1 MALLDVIIVGAGPA
15 GVTAAI
21 YAKRKGLSV
30 EIISDSVGGQVSKT
44 GQIENYPGY
53 EQISGLQLTKEM
65 KGQIDRLDINV
76 NVSRASKVERID
88 SHFRITMESGHTL
101 ESHAVIIASGA
112 HWKEMNVPG
121 EAEYHNKG
129 VSYCTTCDAP
139 LYAGMN
145 VVVVGGANSAAESV
159 IDLMHI
165 ASKIYMVVRSRLK
178 ADQIIIDRIKASP
191 KVELFEGWAVER
203 VSGTDFVESIDIV
216 SNSGER
222 KRLNVGGV
230 FVEIGLL
237 PNTSIVKGLVQ
248 LNERNEIVITEDC
261 KTSVEGMFACG
272 DATNIPQKQIVI
284 AAGEGAK
291 AAMSAFEYLSRHED
305 KSFT

>member
-1 MALLDVIIVGAGPA
+1 MMALLDVIIIGAGPA

-53 EQISGLQLTKEM
+53 EQISGLQLTKEL
-65 KGQIDRLDINV
+65 KGQIDRLHINV
-76 NVSRASKVERID
+76 NVSRASKVERVD
-88 SHFRITMESGHTL
+88 GRFHITTESGHTL
-101 ESHAVIIASGA
+101 ESRAVIIASGA
-112 HWKEMNVPG
+112 HWKELNVPG
-121 EAEYHNKG
+121 EADYRNKG

-139 LYAGMN
+139 LFAGMD
-145 VVVVGGANSAAESV
+145 VAVVGGANSAAESV
-159 IDLMHI
+159 IDLMNI
-165 ASKIYMVVRSRLK
+165 AEKVYMIVRSSLK

-191 KVELFEGWAVER
+191 KVELYEGWAVER
-203 VSGTDFVESIDIV
+203 VNGQDFVESIDIA
-216 SNSGER
+216 SKSGER

-237 PNTSIVKGLVQ
+237 PNTGIVKGLVT
-248 LNERNEIVITEDC
+248 LNERNEIVIDEECRTNI
-261 KTSVEGMFACG
+261 EGMFACG
-272 DATNIPQKQIVI
+272 DATNIPQKQIVV

-291 AAMSAFEYLSRHED
+291 AAMSAFEYLARHEN
-305 KSFT
+305 K

>member
-1 MALLDVIIVGAGPA
+1 MMVLLDVIIVGAGPA

-65 KGQIDRLDINV
+65 KGQIDRLHINV
-76 NVSRASKVERID
+76 NVSRASKVEHLD
-88 SHFRITMESGHTL
+88 SRFRVTMESGHVL
-101 ESHAVIIASGA
+101 ESRAVIVASGA

-121 EAEYHNKG
+121 EAEYHNRG

-139 LYAGMN
+139 LFAGMD

-159 IDLMHI
+159 IDLIHI
-165 ASKIYMVVRSRLK
+165 ASKIYMVVRSKLK
-178 ADQIIIDRIKASP
+178 ADQIIVDRIKASP
-191 KVELFEGWAVER
+191 KVELYEGWLVER
-203 VSGTDFVESIDIV
+203 VNGTDFVESIDIV
-216 SNSGER
+216 SSSGER

-237 PNTSIVKGLVQ
+237 PNTSIVKGLVR
-248 LNERNEIVITEDC
+248 LNERGEIVITEDC

-291 AAMSAFEYLSRHED
+291 AAMAAFEYLSRHED
-305 KSFT
+305 K